1 MANKAKT
8 RVATTAQSSGQTV
21 AKTSAAQPQSTT
33 TNSTAAAEKA
43 KPAAPR
49 IFTDAERALLKSK
62 EDIIGSNQ
70 SAFLGLGEAL
80 HAIKEGGLYEISH
93 PGLTFEDYCAKRWGF
108 GQAYAYRLI
117 AAYLCVKN
125 LKDSLT
131 PNKVTVF
138 PVNESQVRPK
148 AGLKPDEQVKVWT
161 AVLEKANGQTV
172 TASRQSNFINALCQF
187 LDVATVCFAL
197 IRRPILGS
205 AERQL
210 VGL

>member
-138 PVNESQVRPK
+138 PVNESQVRPM

-172 TASRQSNFINALCQF
+172 TAKLVEESAGK
-187 LDVATVCFAL
+187 
-197 IRRPILGS
+197 GS
-205 AERQL
+205 ASDDVEVTKSSFL
-210 VGL
+210 PAY